1 MNIRPLGDRIVVR
14 RLEEETKTA
23 GGIYIPD
30 SATEKPSE
38 GEVIA
43 VGNGRKDNNGNLIA
57 MEIKNGDKVIFTKY
71 SGSEVKVGDEMF
83 YIDILVMKTC
93 VKVRHVLCSYTDFE
107 KKIQMHNVSY

>member
-38 GEVIA
+38 GEVVA
-43 VGNGRKDNNGNLIA
+43 VGKGRTANNGDLIA
-57 MEIKNGDKVIFTKY
+57 MEVKNGDKVIFGKY
-71 SGSEVKVGDEMF
+71 SGSEVKVGDETLLIMREE
-83 YIDILVMKTC
+83 D
-93 VKVRHVLCSYTDFE
+93 VLAVVE
-107 KKIQMHNVSY
+107 

>member
-43 VGNGRKDNNGNLIA
+43 IGKGRLTDKGDVIA
-57 MEIKNGDKVIFTKY
+57 MELKVGDKVIFGKY
-71 SGSEVKVGDEMF
+71 SGSEVKVDNETLLIMREE
-83 YIDILVMKTC
+83 D
-93 VKVRHVLCSYTDFE
+93 VLAVVE
-107 KKIQMHNVSY
+107 

>member
-38 GEVIA
+38 GEVVA
-43 VGNGRKDNNGNLIA
+43 VGNGRISNKGNPIA
-57 MEIKNGDKVIFTKY
+57 MEVKSGDKVIFGKF
-71 SGSEVKVGDEMF
+71 SGSEVKVGDETLLIMREE
-83 YIDILVMKTC
+83 D
-93 VKVRHVLCSYTDFE
+93 VLAVVE
-107 KKIQMHNVSY
+107 

>member
-38 GEVIA
+38 GEVIS
-43 VGNGRKDNNGNLIA
+43 VGKGRIANNGDLIS
-57 MEIKNGDKVIFTKY
+57 MEVKSGDKVIFGKY
-71 SGSEVKVGDEMF
+71 SGSEVKVGDETLLIMREE
-83 YIDILVMKTC
+83 D
-93 VKVRHVLCSYTDFE
+93 VLAVVE
-107 KKIQMHNVSY
+107 

>member
-38 GEVIA
+38 GEVLA
-43 VGNGRKDNNGNLIA
+43 VGKGRIANNGDLLP
-57 MEIKNGDKVIFTKY
+57 MEIKSGDKVIFGKY
-71 SGSEVKVGDEMF
+71 SGSEVKVGDE
-83 YIDILVMKTC
+83 T
-93 VKVRHVLCSYTDFE
+93 VLIMREEDVLAVVE
-107 KKIQMHNVSY
+107 

>member
-38 GEVIA
+38 GKIVA
-43 VGNGRKDNNGNLIA
+43 VGKGRIANNGDLIA
-57 MEIKNGDKVIFTKY
+57 MEVKTGDKIIFGKY
-71 SGSEVKVGDEMF
+71 SGSEVKVADETLLIMREE
-83 YIDILVMKTC
+83 D
-93 VKVRHVLCSYTDFE
+93 VLAVVE
-107 KKIQMHNVSY
+107 

>member
-38 GEVIA
+38 GEVVA
-43 VGNGRKDNNGNLIA
+43 VGNGRTANNGDRIA
-57 MEIKNGDKVIFTKY
+57 MEVKNGDKVIFGKY
-71 SGSEVKVGDEMF
+71 SGSEVKVGDEMLL
-83 YIDILVMKTC
+83 IMKEED
-93 VKVRHVLCSYTDFE
+93 VLAVVE
-107 KKIQMHNVSY
+107 

>member
-38 GEVIA
+38 GEVIS
-43 VGNGRKDNNGNLIA
+43 VGKGRIANNGDLIS
-57 MEIKNGDKVIFTKY
+57 MEVKSGDKVIFGKY
-71 SGSEVKVGDEMF
+71 SGSEVKVGDDTLLIMREE
-83 YIDILVMKTC
+83 D
-93 VKVRHVLCSYTDFE
+93 VLAVVE
-107 KKIQMHNVSY
+107 